1 MGFNEHFDLCEKNP
15 CISSHSGVVHS
26 INKPLSQH
34 FSRFPGR
41 RRGDVEI
48 KSYLQ
53 DAAGHR
59 SLVFDLSITHDR
71 IGSSSQQNG
80 LLSHA
85 QDLDA
90 PLRLAAQRKV
100 NSYRQQYADNQNI
113 SFLPAIMTTS
123 SRMHG
128 EFLRLL
134 FYRPTAR
141 PRRTS
146 LPLDCHRNKT
156 DRTMRSGSNAQH
168 STWA

>member
-1 MGFNEHFDLCEKNP
+1 MRTQH
-15 CISSHSGVVHS
+15 GVTAS
-26 INKPLSQH
+26 AGQ
-34 FSRFPGR
+34 

-71 IGSSSQQNG
+71 IGSSGHVQQNG

-90 PLRLAAQRKV
+90 SLRLAAQRKV
-100 NSYRQQYADNQNI
+100 NSYRQQYTDNQMI
-113 SFLPAIMTTS
+113 SFLPSIMTTS

-128 EFLRLL
+128 EFLCLL
-134 FYRPTAR
+134 FLQDHRETTAHFIA
-141 PRRTS
+141 TG
-146 LPLDCHRNKT
+146 LRNKT
-156 DRTMRSGSNAQH
+156 DRTMRSGSNARH